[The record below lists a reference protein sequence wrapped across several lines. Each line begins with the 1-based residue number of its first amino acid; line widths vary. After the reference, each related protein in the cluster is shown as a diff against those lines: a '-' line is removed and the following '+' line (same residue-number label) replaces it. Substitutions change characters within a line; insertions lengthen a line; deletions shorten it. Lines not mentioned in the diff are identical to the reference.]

1 MHTSLSSSAD
11 QLSGEI
17 GQVRQLAA
25 EMQEAEQKKR
35 AEQMARRAMGK
46 MNNMSTGSCFQTWS
60 EKAAESRRQK
70 QLTRQAAARF
80 RNAYMVRCYNHW
92 AGVV

>member
-1 MHTSLSSSAD
+1 MFDHSNLVLAAQSRRISAMTRRTDDAEGRLATLEQQMHTSLSSSAD

-35 AEQMARRAMGK
+35 AEQMARRWRGLPNFFLA
-46 MNNMSTGSCFQTWS
+46 
-60 EKAAESRRQK
+60 
-70 QLTRQAAARF
+70 
-80 RNAYMVRCYNHW
+80 
-92 AGVV
+92 